1 MQTNLNPNT
10 SNIMPLMMNFTQRM
24 PIEEIEPIR
33 IKYSD
38 TEQITIE
45 DRIVGT
51 RSLRSHMTR
60 KKHSKS
66 VIGFSS
72 DKKNEIDDSKSVK

>member
-24 PIEEIEPIR
+24 PIEEIDPIR

-51 RSLRSHMTR
+51 RSLRRHLTR
-60 KKHSKS
+60 KKHS
-66 VIGFSS
+66 GFSS

>member
-24 PIEEIEPIR
+24 PIEEIEHIR

-38 TEQITIE
+38 AEQITIE

-51 RSLRSHMTR
+51 RCLRRHRTEN
-60 KKHSKS
+60 KKTHTANY
-66 VIGFSS
+66 S
-72 DKKNEIDDSKSVK
+72 DGKNEIDDSKTVK